1 MEIFKMCNVADYNDE
16 GVIRLGE
23 KCIEDLTNEYLA
35 RHNGNDL
42 ESYRRYLRRFLPNS
56 WLRTVVDPDE
66 LIDCME
72 RVRQEK
78 LRNDPQYRAIYYDE
92 KEIANEG

>member
-1 MEIFKMCNVADYNDE
+1 MCNVADYNDE

-72 RVRQEK
+72 REYGKRSYEMIHNTEQSTTTK
-78 LRNDPQYRAIYYDE
+78 RR
-92 KEIANEG
+92 